1 MCECGAKENGN
12 DRIKRQNQTTNRA
25 RAEAKRENTKKT
37 RNEQKNDKRRP
48 KRKRKKSRK
57 TKNEKQ
63 INDLILGRVG
73 GARKKQT
80 IRKGFLSLEGRRL
93 KKG

>member
-1 MCECGAKENGN
+1 MCECGAKENGS

-37 RNEQKNDKRRP
+37 RNELKNDKRRQTQT
-48 KRKRKKSRK
+48 KKK
-57 TKNEKQ
+57 QKNEKQ

-73 GARKKQT
+73 GRTKKNT
-80 IRKGFLSLEGRRL
+80 F
-93 KKG
+93 